1 MKRIFTLTLAIAM
14 VLSLAACG
22 GKNADQPSSNNTPPV
37 TQGETTNQ
45 PDSNPAD
52 NTQPSE
58 SEPADNTTDEPQNNT
73 GELPDGEFYLHD
85 GVHHL
90 SAVSYGDSY
99 INSTVISG
107 EKIAN
112 VPHEMFVELT
122 EHIGNEYL
130 GSMSIT
136 LEQNSEP
143 FNYQISFTEEDAA
156 EYNETVV
163 GKKLA
168 PGETNNFGV
177 ADAYISVVNLT
188 DTEKSGVDCPI
199 IHFTTGNIH
208 VEQYVENGKITLDGK
223 SIATLDDLI
232 NILGTPT
239 AAFSE
244 NSPESIQYIW
254 QSEDFVYTAA
264 IRCEFEEIF
273 DENRQYPYFDMKW
286 DTAQVIEFSY
296 YALNYEVDETN
307 IPTYEPWS
315 ITFPVQALTDL
326 GLL

>member
-1 MKRIFTLTLAIAM
+1 MKRITALIMALAMILT
-14 VLSLAACG
+14 LAACG
-22 GKNADQPSSNNTPPV
+22 GKSTDQPSNNTPPV
-37 TQGETTNQ
+37 TQGEQNQ
-45 PDSNPAD
+45 PGSNPAD

-58 SEPADNTTDEPQNNT
+58 SEPADTTPDEPQNNA

-90 SAVSYGDSY
+90 SAVNYGDSY

-112 VPHEMFVELT
+112 APHEMFVELT
-122 EHIGNEYL
+122 EHISNDNL
-130 GSMSIT
+130 GSMLIT
-136 LEQNSEP
+136 LGQNSEP
-143 FNYQISFTEEDAA
+143 FNYQISFTEEDTA
-156 EYNETVV
+156 EYNGV

-168 PGETNNFGV
+168 PGETDYFSIAG
-177 ADAYISVVNLT
+177 AYISVVNLT
-188 DTEKSGVDCPI
+188 DTEKFKVDCPI
-199 IHFTTGNIH
+199 IHFSTGNIH
-208 VEQYVENGKITLDGK
+208 VDQYVEPTGEITLDGK

-239 AAFSE
+239 VAFSE

-264 IRCEFEEIF
+264 IWCEFEEIF

-286 DTAQVIEFSY
+286 DTAQVIGFSY
-296 YALNYEVDETN
+296 YALNYEVDGTG

>member
-1 MKRIFTLTLAIAM
+1 MKRIFALTLALAM

-22 GKNADQPSSNNTPPV
+22 GKSTDQPSSNSNNTPPV

-58 SEPADNTTDEPQNNT
+58 PADTPTNEPQGNP
-73 GELPDGEFYLHD
+73 GELPDGDFYLYD

-122 EHIGNEYL
+122 EHISNDYL
-130 GSMSIT
+130 GSMLIT
-136 LEQNSEP
+136 LGQNSEP
-143 FNYQISFTEEDAA
+143 FNYQISFTEENAA
-156 EYNETVV
+156 EYNGME
-163 GKKLA
+163 KNLA
-168 PGETNNFGV
+168 PGETDYFSIAG
-177 ADAYISVVNLT
+177 AYISVDNPT
-188 DTEKSGVDCPI
+188 DTEKSKVDCPI

-208 VEQYVENGKITLDGK
+208 VDQYVEPNGKITLDGK

-239 AAFSE
+239 AAYSE
-244 NSPESIQYIW
+244 NSPESIQYVW

-264 IRCEFEEIF
+264 VWCEFEEIF

-286 DTAQVIEFSY
+286 NTAQVIGFSY
-296 YALNYEVDETN
+296 YALNYEGDETT
-307 IPTYEPWS
+307 IYTYEPWS
-315 ITFPVQALTDL
+315 ITYPVQALTDL